1 MKFEEM
7 MYERPDIEVVEKQFG
22 ELLTK
27 FENAGTAEAQNS
39 VMKEINDLRV
49 EVETMGTL
57 AQVRHTI
64 DTNDTFYDAENDYF
78 DENQPRMQA
87 LSTQFYHALAKSPFR
102 AELEQAW
109 GKQLFRLAEMTL
121 NTFDPV
127 ILADLQKENKLASDY
142 DRLIASAKI
151 DFEGEERNLA
161 QMGPFLTSPNR
172 EMRKRAY
179 EARYNFFIEHQDE
192 LDEIYDGLVKTRTEL
207 ARKLGYKTFTEL
219 GYLRLSRSDYNAEMV
234 ANFRKQVEE
243 FIVPVATALRE
254 RQKKLIGVDELKYYD
269 EGFKFPSGNPKP
281 HGDPDWI
288 VDKGKRMYMEL
299 SPETD
304 EFFTVMTDNHLMDLV
319 SKKGKSAGGYCT
331 GLGKYKVPFIFS
343 NFNGTFGDVT
353 VLTHEAGHAFQS
365 YSSRH
370 FELPEYG
377 FPTMESAEI
386 HSMSMEFFTWPWM
399 DLFFEEETDKFKFMH
414 LADALEFI
422 PYGVAVDEFQHFVY
436 ENPDVSPAERRA
448 EWRRIEKKYLPH
460 RNYEGNDYLESGAYW
475 HQQGH
480 IFGVPF
486 YYIDYTLAQI
496 CAFQFWKKANED
508 RERAWEDYLNLCQQG
523 GSKSF
528 LELVQ
533 TANLI
538 SPFESGCVES
548 VIGDIETWLGGVD
561 DSKL

>member
-7 MYERPDIEVVEKQFG
+7 TYERPDIEQVEKQFG

-27 FENAGTAEAQNS
+27 FENAGTADAQNA

-57 AQVRHTI
+57 AQVRHSI
-64 DTNDTFYDAENDYF
+64 DTNDQFYDAENDYF

-87 LSTQFYHALAKSPFR
+87 LSTQFYQALVKSPFR
-102 AELEQAW
+102 SELEQSW
-109 GKQLFRLAEMTL
+109 GKQLFRLAEMTVK
-121 NTFDPV
+121 TFDPV

-161 QMGPFLTSPNR
+161 QMGPFLTSPDR

-179 EARYNFFIEHQDE
+179 EARYNFFIKHQDE

-254 RQKKLIGVDELKYYD
+254 RQKERIGVDALRYYD

-319 SKKGKSAGGYCT
+319 SKKGKNAGGYCT

-399 DLFFEEETDKFKFMH
+399 DLFFEEETEKFKFMH
-414 LADALEFI
+414 LADALQFI

-436 ENPDVSPAERRA
+436 ENPDVSPGERRA
-448 EWRRIEKKYLPH
+448 AWRRIEKKYLPH
-460 RNYEGNDYLESGAYW
+460 RNYEGNDYLESGAFW

-508 RERAWEDYLNLCQQG
+508 RERAWADYLNLCKQG

-538 SPFESGCVES
+538 SPFDTGCVES
-548 VIGDIETWLGGVD
+548 VIGDIEAWLDGVN
-561 DSKL
+561 DSRL

>member
-7 MYERPDIEVVEKQFG
+7 TYERPDIDQVEKQFG

-27 FENAGTAEAQNS
+27 FENAGTADAQNA

-57 AQVRHTI
+57 AQVRHSM
-64 DTNDTFYDAENDYF
+64 DTNDPFYDAENDYF

-87 LSTQFYHALAKSPFR
+87 LSTQFYQALVKSPFR
-102 AELEQAW
+102 SELEQSW
-109 GKQLFRLAEMTL
+109 GKQLFRLAEMTVK
-121 NTFDPV
+121 TFHPV

-161 QMGPFLTSPNR
+161 QMGPFLTSPDR

-179 EARYNFFIEHQDE
+179 AARYNFFIEHQDE

-254 RQKKLIGVDELKYYD
+254 RQKERIGVDALRYYD

-319 SKKGKSAGGYCT
+319 SKKGKNAGGYCT

-343 NFNGTFGDVT
+343 NFNATFGDVT

-399 DLFFEEETDKFKFMH
+399 DLFFEEETEKFKFMH
-414 LADALEFI
+414 LADALQFI

-436 ENPDVSPAERRA
+436 ENPDVSPRERRA
-448 EWRRIEKKYLPH
+448 AWRRIEKKYLPH
-460 RNYEGNDYLESGAYW
+460 RNYEGNDYLESGAFW

-508 RERAWEDYLNLCQQG
+508 RERAWRDYLNLCKQG

-538 SPFESGCVES
+538 SPFETGCVES
-548 VIGDIETWLGGVD
+548 VIGDIEAWLDGVN
-561 DSKL
+561 DSTL

>member
-7 MYERPDIEVVEKQFG
+7 KYDRPEIDQVEKQFTD
-22 ELLTK
+22 LLTK
-27 FENAGTAEAQNS
+27 FQAADSFEAQNKA
-39 VMKEINDLRV
+39 MKEINDLRV
-49 EVETMGTL
+49 EVETMATL
-57 AQVRHTI
+57 ASVRHSI
-64 DTNDTFYDAENDYF
+64 DTNDAFYDAENDYF

-87 LSTQFYHALAKSPFR
+87 LSTQFYRALVESPYR

-121 NTFDPV
+121 KTFDPV
-127 ILADLQKENKLASDY
+127 ILTDLQKENKLSSDY
-142 DRLIASAKI
+142 DKLIASAKI

-161 QMGPFLTSPNR
+161 QMGPFLTSPDR
-172 EMRKRAY
+172 EMRERAFA
-179 EARYNFFIEHQDE
+179 ARYAFFAEHQDE
-192 LDEIYDGLVKTRTEL
+192 LDNIYDGLVKTRTEL

-219 GYLRLSRSDYNAEMV
+219 GYTRMSRSDYNAEMV

-243 FIVPVATALRE
+243 FIVPIASKLRE
-254 RQKKLIGVDELKYYD
+254 RQKERIGVDRLRFYD

-281 HGDPDWI
+281 HGDPNWI
-288 VDKGKRMYMEL
+288 VEQGKRMYMEL

-304 EFFTVMTDNHLMDLV
+304 EFFTVMTENNLMDLV
-319 SKKGKSAGGYCT
+319 SKKGKNAGGYCT

-353 VLTHEAGHAFQS
+353 VLTHEAGHAFQG

-399 DLFFEEETDKFKFMH
+399 DLFFEEETEKFKFMH
-414 LADALEFI
+414 LADALLFI

-448 EWRRIEKKYLPH
+448 AWRRIEKKYLPH
-460 RNYEGNDYLESGAYW
+460 RDYEGNDYLESGAFW

-508 RERAWEDYLNLCQQG
+508 REAAWADYLNLCKQG

-533 TANLI
+533 IANLI

-548 VIGDIETWLGGVD
+548 VIGDIEAWLDSVD

>member
-7 MYERPDIEVVEKQFG
+7 KYERPDIEVVEKQFG

-121 NTFDPV
+121 KTFDPV

-460 RNYEGNDYLESGAYW
+460 RNYEGNDYLDSGAYW

>member
-7 MYERPDIEVVEKQFG
+7 KYERPDIEVVEKQFG

-121 NTFDPV
+121 KTFDPV

>member
-7 MYERPDIEVVEKQFG
+7 TYERPDIEQVEKQFS

-27 FENAGTAEAQNS
+27 FENAGTADAQNA

-57 AQVRHTI
+57 AQVRHSI
-64 DTNDTFYDAENDYF
+64 DTNDEFYDAENDYF

-87 LSTQFYHALAKSPFR
+87 LSTQFYQALVKSPFR
-102 AELEQAW
+102 SELEQSW
-109 GKQLFRLAEMTL
+109 GKQLFRLAEMTVK
-121 NTFDPV
+121 TFDPV
-127 ILADLQKENKLASDY
+127 ILADLQKENKLASEY

-151 DFEGEERNLA
+151 DFEGEDRNLA
-161 QMGPFLTSPNR
+161 QMGPFLTSPDR

-254 RQKKLIGVDELKYYD
+254 RQKDRIGVDELKYYD

-319 SKKGKSAGGYCT
+319 SKKGKNAGGYCT

-399 DLFFEEETDKFKFMH
+399 DLFFEEETEKFKFMH
-414 LADALEFI
+414 LADALQFI

-436 ENPDVSPAERRA
+436 ENPDVSPAQRRA
-448 EWRRIEKKYLPH
+448 AWRRIEKKYLPH
-460 RNYEGNDYLESGAYW
+460 RNYEGNDYLESGAFW

-508 RERAWEDYLNLCQQG
+508 RERAWGDYLNLCKQG

-538 SPFESGCVES
+538 SPFDTGCVES
-548 VIGDIETWLGGVD
+548 VIGDIEAWLDGVN
-561 DSKL
+561 DSTL

>member
-7 MYERPDIEVVEKQFG
+7 TYERPDIEQVEKQFS

-27 FENAGTAEAQNS
+27 FENAGTAGAQNA

-57 AQVRHTI
+57 AQVRHSI
-64 DTNDTFYDAENDYF
+64 DTNDEFYDAENDYF

-87 LSTQFYHALAKSPFR
+87 LSTQFYQALVKSPFR
-102 AELEQAW
+102 SELEQSW
-109 GKQLFRLAEMTL
+109 GKQLFRLAEMTVK
-121 NTFDPV
+121 TFDPV
-127 ILADLQKENKLASDY
+127 ILADLQKENKLASEY

-151 DFEGEERNLA
+151 DFEGEDRNLA
-161 QMGPFLTSPNR
+161 QMGPFLTSPDR

-179 EARYNFFIEHQDE
+179 EARYNFFIENQDE

-254 RQKKLIGVDELKYYD
+254 RQKDRIGVDELKYYD

-319 SKKGKSAGGYCT
+319 SKKGKNAGGYCT

-399 DLFFEEETDKFKFMH
+399 DLFFEEETEKFKFMH
-414 LADALEFI
+414 LADALQFI

-436 ENPDVSPAERRA
+436 ENPDVSPAQRRA
-448 EWRRIEKKYLPH
+448 AWRRIEKKYLPH
-460 RNYEGNDYLESGAYW
+460 RNYEGNDYLESGAFW

-508 RERAWEDYLNLCQQG
+508 RERAWGDYLNLCKQG

-538 SPFESGCVES
+538 SPFDTGCVES
-548 VIGDIETWLGGVD
+548 VIGDIEAWLDGVN
-561 DSKL
+561 DSTL

>member
-7 MYERPDIEVVEKQFG
+7 TYERPDIEQVEKQFS

-27 FENAGTAEAQNS
+27 FENAGTADAQNA

-57 AQVRHTI
+57 AQVRHSI
-64 DTNDTFYDAENDYF
+64 DTNDEFYDAENDYF

-87 LSTQFYHALAKSPFR
+87 LSTQFYQALVKSPFR
-102 AELEQAW
+102 SELEQSW
-109 GKQLFRLAEMTL
+109 GKQLFRLAEMTVK
-121 NTFDPV
+121 TFDPV
-127 ILADLQKENKLASDY
+127 ILADLQKENKLASEY

-151 DFEGEERNLA
+151 DFEGEDRNLA
-161 QMGPFLTSPNR
+161 QMGPFLTSPDR

-254 RQKKLIGVDELKYYD
+254 RQKDRIGVDELKYYD

-319 SKKGKSAGGYCT
+319 SKKGKNAGGYCT

-399 DLFFEEETDKFKFMH
+399 DLFFEEETEKFKFMH
-414 LADALEFI
+414 LADALLFI

-448 EWRRIEKKYLPH
+448 AWRRIEKKYLPH
-460 RNYEGNDYLESGAYW
+460 RDYEGNDYLESGAFW

-508 RERAWEDYLNLCQQG
+508 REAAWADYLNLCKQG

-538 SPFESGCVES
+538 SPFETGCVES
-548 VIGDIETWLGGVD
+548 VIGDIEAWLDGVN
-561 DSKL
+561 DSTL